1 MSDFAHSSPMQPPPL
16 PPHAPPPVAAT
27 PAGQRVQ
34 SWGNRVWRGFGTT
47 PWWRLVAGG
56 MIVILGTF
64 MLAVPF
70 DSIRMAKNIRSQ
82 AAKDALRNSMQL
94 EVLERARGG
103 LVIARSLA
111 VGDVQVAEI
120 DNAISEIE
128 RELAKPIARERFEG
142 TLGELTR
149 KIEAQRTKRDD
160 ALRRLNETA
169 SKLAQSTA
177 SFRPELTVKI
187 TEISEEIESLN
198 EAIAAFEEQR
208 SEQEA
213 ELAAVENERTRLET
227 ERAHLEQKRLA
238 IESEKSKREAAK
250 ARDSERPSPPLPPE
264 PPKAAPV
271 PNKPLAPAEPSGP
284 DSLRPLGPLQSSSSS
299 ESGAPGMVGPV
310 STVMTRTE
318 CKSVKPGLRIFGRD
332 VMRDDCTSSTTATT
346 VTALGFQPGEPS
358 AQTIR
363 DTVSRDVR
371 KFIIAGSLALVL
383 TALFL
388 FMLIARSFA
397 GRAAR
402 GEQRAVIAESRE
414 RTESHA
420 RQLAE
425 ARLTLMR
432 AQVEPHFLFN
442 TLAHVQALQEIDPP
456 QASTMLDRLIGYL
469 RAAMPSMRETKSTL
483 GREIDVVRAYLD
495 LLKIRMGERLKYLIN
510 VPAELN
516 EVSLPPTMIAT
527 LVENAIKHGLEPKK
541 EGGTIA
547 VQVRKLDASGNHPE
561 RMEVMVADDGLG
573 FGAADTGGTGVGLVN
588 TRERLKMLYG
598 SHAELVVE
606 PNAPTGVRALIR
618 VPLHM
623 PESVDALDEEEFS
636 EVSVADSSPFSIQVT
651 TLLAVCLG
659 WLGVHRFYVGC
670 HRSALAQAAL
680 GLFSIITGGLPVFL
694 VPLVIWVILDV
705 VWIATREFRDGKG
718 RRIVRLRDKDSP
730 ASFVDS
736 GGAGAS
742 SAHVSP
748 FTLKVTASLAV
759 FLGVLGVHRFYVGR
773 FRTGA
778 LQAALLFF
786 SIVSGGLP
794 IFLLPL
800 VMWVVL
806 DIAWILSRDFRDS
819 NGRRIMRRD
828 ADDRRS
834 YSATQLANRRSDPT
848 VSKASRGIALLLAI
862 VLGVFG
868 AHRFYVGRVGTGLA
882 MLFTLGGL
890 GIWWIVDIV
899 MVATGQLK
907 DMDGKWVSEWE

>member
-1 MSDFAHSSPMQPPPL
+1 MSDFSHSSPMQPPPL
-16 PPHAPPPVAAT
+16 PPLAPPPVAAT

-34 SWGNRVWRGFGTT
+34 SWGNRVWRAFGTT

-56 MIVILGTF
+56 MIVILGTCL
-64 MLAVPF
+64 LAVPF
-70 DSIRMAKNIRSQ
+70 DSIRIAKKIHSQ

-142 TLGELTR
+142 TLGELSK
-149 KIEAQRTKRDD
+149 KIEAQRAKRDD

-187 TEISEEIESLN
+187 GEISEEIESLN
-198 EAIAAFEEQR
+198 DAIAALEEQR
-208 SEQEA
+208 GEQEA
-213 ELAAVENERTRLET
+213 ERADAVAERARLEA
-227 ERAHLEQKRLA
+227 ERAQLEQKRSA
-238 IESEKSKREAAK
+238 IETQKSKRETVKSGEAARIAPPAPPNAPSAPDVRK
-250 ARDSERPSPPLPPE
+250 AP
-264 PPKAAPV
+264 AAPTSSLS
-271 PNKPLAPAEPSGP
+271 PLSSLDGGAQGP
-284 DSLRPLGPLQSSSSS
+284 T
-299 ESGAPGMVGPV
+299 
-310 STVMTRTE
+310 STVVTHTD
-318 CKSVKPGLRIFGRD
+318 CKPVKSGLRIFGRD
-332 VMRDDCTSSTTATT
+332 VMRDDCSVTTTTTTTATT
-346 VTALGFQPGEPS
+346 SATTTTALSFQPGEPS
-358 AQTIR
+358 AQMIR

-371 KFIIAGSLALVL
+371 KFILAGSMALIL

-483 GREIDVVRAYLD
+483 GREVDVVRAYLD
-495 LLKIRMGERLKYLIN
+495 LLKIRMGDRLKYLIN
-510 VPAELN
+510 VPSELN

-547 VQVRKLDASGNHPE
+547 VQVRKLEASGNHPE

-573 FGAADTGGTGVGLVN
+573 FGAADTSGTGVGLAN

-598 SHAELVVE
+598 SHAELAVE

-623 PESVDALDEEEFS
+623 PDSVDVIDEEEFI
-636 EVSVADSSPFSIQVT
+636 EAVEGDASPFSIQVT

-659 WLGVHRFYVGC
+659 WLGVHRFYVGY

-680 GLFSIITGGLPVFL
+680 GLMSMITGGLPLFL

-705 VWIATREFRDGKG
+705 VWIATREFRDGKN
-718 RRIVRLRDKDSP
+718 RRIVRLRAKDAP
-730 ASFVDS
+730 VDPSTAGQS
-736 GGAGAS
+736 GTS

-748 FTLKVTASLAV
+748 FTIQVTAGLAV

-773 FRTGA
+773 FRTGL

-786 SIVSGGLP
+786 SVLSGGLP

-806 DIAWILSRDFRDS
+806 DIAWILSRDFRDAK
-819 NGRRIMRRD
+819 GRRIMRRD

-834 YSATQLANRRSDPT
+834 YSATQTANRRADPT

-862 VLGVFG
+862 VLGIFG
-868 AHRFYVGRVGTGLA
+868 AHRFYVGRVGTALA
-882 MLFTLGGL
+882 MLVTLGGL

>member
-1 MSDFAHSSPMQPPPL
+1 M
-16 PPHAPPPVAAT
+16 
-27 PAGQRVQ
+27 Q
-34 SWGNRVWRGFGTT
+34 SWGNRVWRAFGTT

-56 MIVILGTF
+56 MIVILGTCL
-64 MLAVPF
+64 LAVPF
-70 DSIRMAKNIRSQ
+70 DSIRIAKKIHSQ

-120 DNAISEIE
+120 DSAISEIE

-142 TLGELTR
+142 TLGELTK
-149 KIEAQRTKRDD
+149 KIEAQRAKRDE

-198 EAIAAFEEQR
+198 EAIAALEEQR
-208 SEQEA
+208 TEEAGERAAAESERARLQA
-213 ELAAVENERTRLET
+213 ERAQLEKKKSLIET
-227 ERAHLEQKRLA
+227 ERSRNA
-238 IESEKSKREAAK
+238 SKSAERAAPNP
-250 ARDSERPSPPLPPE
+250 PSPTNQLAPLPKA
-264 PPKAAPV
+264 PPVAP
-271 PNKPLAPAEPSGP
+271 PALAPYKAT
-284 DSLRPLGPLQSSSSS
+284 DSDAASSSSRVQNALTGQVDVAGLS
-299 ESGAPGMVGPV
+299 PTITVTTDDGNTRKIDIDVFGKKVAVIESG
-310 STVMTRTE
+310 TVVRTT
-318 CKSVKPGLRIFGRD
+318 PAAI
-332 VMRDDCTSSTTATT
+332 
-346 VTALGFQPGEPS
+346 GFQPDEPS

-371 KFIIAGSLALVL
+371 KFIIAATLAVVL

-483 GREIDVVRAYLD
+483 GREVDVVRAYLD
-495 LLKIRMGERLKYLIN
+495 LLKIRMGDRLKYLIN
-510 VPAELN
+510 VPSDLN
-516 EVSLPPTMIAT
+516 EVALPPTMIAT

-547 VQVRKLDASGNHPE
+547 VQVRKLEASGNHPE

-573 FGAADTGGTGVGLVN
+573 FGAADTGGTGVGLAN

-623 PESVDALDEEEFS
+623 SDSVDMMDEEDFAEAA
-636 EVSVADSSPFSIQVT
+636 EGDVSPFSIQVT
-651 TLLAVCLG
+651 TLLAVCVG

-670 HRSALAQAAL
+670 HRSAVAQAAL
-680 GLFSIITGGLPVFL
+680 GLLSIISGGLPIFL
-694 VPLVIWVILDV
+694 GPLAVWVILDV
-705 VWIATREFRDGKG
+705 VWIATREFRDGKK
-718 RRIVRLRDKDSP
+718 RRIVRLRTTDTPSDS
-730 ASFVDS
+730 STS
-736 GGAGAS
+736 GQLGTS

-748 FTLKVTASLAV
+748 FTLKVTAGLAV

-778 LQAALLFF
+778 MQAALLLL

-800 VMWVVL
+800 IMWVVL

-819 NGRRIMRRD
+819 KGRRIMRRD
-828 ADDRRS
+828 TDDRGK
-834 YSATQLANRRSDPT
+834 YSATQAANRRADPT
-848 VSKASRGIALLLAI
+848 VSKASRGIALLLAV
-862 VLGVFG
+862 VLGIFG